1 MSAAGRRGAAAAGSC
16 GASLASGDGASCSS
30 SQLLQEGD
38 GDELDQGEEPAEG
51 ELGGRVA
58 VELAFRKYDADGSGA
73 ISAGE
78 LGELCA
84 ELGAELSDAEVRD
97 ALRRLDLNAD
107 GTIGLDE
114 FVAWWEGR
122 AGPEGGEEGEEG
134 RDALDAKL
142 RQLATQGRRENATDV
157 FAGAWKGSLSEV
169 REFVRVD
176 RELASAADESVF
188 GEKNTALHYAAY
200 QGHVD
205 VIEFLV
211 GAGASINARNEAGC
225 TPLFMASQQ
234 AREGA
239 VRALLKLGARI
250 NVADSKHG
258 LSALEVAGSEPV
270 RLLLAADCDTS
281 VPRRPSRAAQL
292 ESPAF
297 GALRVT
303 WTYRGAEAAPGKSLA
318 VKGFTVQLVRSEQRL
333 FSDDEAAAE
342 EEEDEAKGGD
352 GPATDGSVIKEVFV
366 PGFDTSKLDLTGLV
380 LDGYVQARVAAVNAS
395 GASDFSDLS
404 ESVLAAGAP
413 SVLQPPK
420 VTMLSK
426 TSVSVAWDKPAANGA
441 KITGYRLQACAE
453 GGQEW
458 DNMLTAQPATREV
471 TLDKLQPGRA
481 YQFRIICSNAVG
493 RSKPG
498 PASQPLR
505 LVGSAWAASKK

>member
-1 MSAAGRRGAAAAGSC
+1 MSAAAKGSC
-16 GASLASGDGASCSS
+16 GASAASGGGTSCSA
-30 SQLLQEGD
+30 SQQLQD
-38 GDELDQGEEPAEG
+38 GEEPDLYDEPTEG

-84 ELGAELSDAEVRD
+84 ELGAELSDGEVRD

-122 AGPEGGEEGEEG
+122 AGPEGSDGEES

-142 RQLATQGRRENATDV
+142 RTLAAQGRRENATDV
-157 FAGAWKGSLSEV
+157 FAGAWKGSLFEV

-176 RELASAADESVF
+176 RELASAVDESAF
-188 GEKNTALHYAAY
+188 GDKNTALHYAAY
-200 QGHVD
+200 QGHVE

-211 GAGASINARNEAGC
+211 GAGAPINARNEAGC
-225 TPLFMASQQ
+225 TPLFLASQQ

-281 VPRRPSRAAQL
+281 LPRRPSRAPQL

-297 GALRVT
+297 GALRIA

-333 FSDDEAAAE
+333 FSDDEAAAAASE
-342 EEEDEAKGGD
+342 EDDEAKDGD
-352 GPATDGSVIKEVFV
+352 APETDGSVLKEVFV
-366 PGFDTSKLDLTGLV
+366 PGGDASKLDLTGLV

-395 GASDFSDLS
+395 GPSDFSDLS

-426 TSVSVAWDKPAANGA
+426 TSVSVAWEKPAANGA

-458 DNMLTAQPATREV
+458 VNMLTAQPATREA

-481 YQFRIICSNAVG
+481 YQFRVICSNSVG

-505 LVGSAWAASKK
+505 LVGSAWAAKK